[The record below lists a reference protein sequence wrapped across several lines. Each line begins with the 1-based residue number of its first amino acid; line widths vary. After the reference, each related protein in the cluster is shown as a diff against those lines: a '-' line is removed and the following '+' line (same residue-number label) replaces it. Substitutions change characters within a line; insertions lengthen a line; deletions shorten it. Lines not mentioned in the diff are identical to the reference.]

1 MIREKLAKVYK
12 RDENCISVYGLKV
25 AFGGGSTTG
34 FACIYDNLDSR
45 KKFDQRHQMARDGV
59 VEKKPK
65 TRRSKKE
72 LKTRVNKVRGTEK
85 AKVRNSGGA
94 KKK

>member
-1 MIREKLAKVYK
+1 MAKIYK
-12 RDENCISVYGLKV
+12 KDENCVCVYGLRT

-34 FACIYDNLDSR
+34 FACVYDDLDSR
-45 KKFDQRHQMARDGV
+45 KKYDQRHQMARDGV
-59 VEKKPK
+59 VDKKPK

-85 AKVRNSGGA
+85 QKVRQAGGA
-94 KKK
+94 KKAK